1 MELENQIIKLQE
13 EYQKIILEIK
23 KLQEVSKI
31 KKEIYEEK
39 EYEFDR
45 ENTRLF
51 NINEDIDSNIETNK
65 KQKEEYIKKSLE
77 KKEMNIFTAFSLLF
91 TIIGLIPCLVY
102 QKNIDLFFKIGIIIT
117 FTSIGGTIG
126 LYISDKLKNKYK
138 TKLETKYLESDQ
150 NKEYQLQLTE
160 FKQRKKIIEKDHK
173 TKYQIYKNAK
183 DEYNEILNQIKTK
196 KEELHQIREK
206 LISLVFP
213 NNLLEEVQNLTDTIS
228 FENDKLDINELER
241 QNKIKKK
248 IKT

>member
-117 FTSIGGTIG
+117 FTSIGGTMS
-126 LYISDKLKNKYK
+126 LYLSDKLKNKYK

-150 NKEYQLQLTE
+150 FKEYQLQLTE
-160 FKQRKKIIEKDHK
+160 FKQRKETIEKEHQ